1 MPIPELAATLDDL
14 QIYLTLHLMKRTF
27 AILALALCVHF
38 TYAQVSDSTKS
49 SPTQT
54 LDSVDINDT
63 LIYTE
68 VDTPASFPGGK
79 PAWTKFVEKNLDAS
93 VGFEN
98 NAKFGKYNVI
108 IKFVVMKD
116 GTLRDFQPETKYG
129 HGLEQEVIRVLKRSP
144 NWIPAKKNNLKVNS
158 VVRQNQ
164 LIVLEKG

>member
-49 SPTQT
+49 SPMQT

-79 PAWTKFVEKNLDAS
+79 PAWTKFVEKNLDVS